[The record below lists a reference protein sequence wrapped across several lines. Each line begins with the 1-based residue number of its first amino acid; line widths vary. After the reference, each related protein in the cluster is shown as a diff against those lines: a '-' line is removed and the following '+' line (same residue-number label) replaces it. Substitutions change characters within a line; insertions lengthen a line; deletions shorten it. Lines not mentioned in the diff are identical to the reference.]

1 MGVWLTIKELPII
14 FIIKY
19 CKVIEIFI
27 ATYVIFFML
36 LNFLNMF
43 FKAISP
49 KLGEYV
55 EEEEE
60 LIGGTLYSK

>member
-1 MGVWLTIKELPII
+1 MANLFKFLGDV
-14 FIIKY
+14 
-19 CKVIEIFI
+19 EIFI

-43 FKAISP
+43 FKAISS